1 MLKSCRFPKIHL
13 DTNRLYV
20 EDGNFLTSAGAAG
33 GLDCCLYLIRKIHG
47 ATVANEGRLN
57 ITLET
62 VYGHAVKKLVL
73 PQGEN
78 VVQFFPKRQG

>member
-1 MLKSCRFPKIHL
+1 METLGLWNALKFSNPQAAKEAVDKI
-13 DTNRLYV
+13 
-20 EDGNFLTSAGAAG
+20 F
-33 GLDCCLYLIRKIHG
+33 
-47 ATVANEGRLN
+47 ANEGRLN

>member
-1 MLKSCRFPKIHL
+1 METLGLWNALKFSNPQAAKECVDKIL
-13 DTNRLYV
+13 PTKAV
-20 EDGNFLTSAGAAG
+20 W
-33 GLDCCLYLIRKIHG
+33 
-47 ATVANEGRLN
+47 N

-78 VVQFFPKRQG
+78 VVSFSRKRQG

>member
-1 MLKSCRFPKIHL
+1 MDQIF
-13 DTNRLYV
+13 T
-20 EDGNFLTSAGAAG
+20 
-33 GLDCCLYLIRKIHG
+33 
-47 ATVANEGRLN
+47 NEGRLN

-62 VYGHAVKKLVL
+62 VYGHAVKKLML

>member
-1 MLKSCRFPKIHL
+1 MSYRKAATFRQDMETLGLWNALKFSDAQAADAFVDKIFE
-13 DTNRLYV
+13 T
-20 EDGNFLTSAGAAG
+20 
-33 GLDCCLYLIRKIHG
+33 
-47 ATVANEGRLN
+47 EGRLN

-78 VVQFFPKRQG
+78 VVRFFPKGQG